1 MIRTRYGNAGAKEL
15 PSRCNLSLVQA
26 LAESIGDPFMTGAVP
41 PGEVEARTGPL
52 GPPPGPSQVRRA
64 SGIYGMVVTGAVFAS
79 AGGQLKTLPL
89 AIAVI
94 VTLVVYWLAEEYAEV
109 GEHASAGR
117 LPSRAQIQAAL
128 AEKWPMV
135 TASYVP
141 LAMLL
146 GARVLGATP
155 MHAAY
160 FALGVTVVLLTYYG
174 WSAGRTSGLHGRPLF
189 LMTAAAGSLGLVMIG
204 LKLLINHLH

>member
-1 MIRTRYGNAGAKEL
+1 
-15 PSRCNLSLVQA
+15 
-26 LAESIGDPFMTGAVP
+26 MTGAVP
-41 PGEVEARTGPL
+41 PSEVEPRTDPL
-52 GPPPGPSQVRRA
+52 GPPPRPSQVRRA

-89 AIAVI
+89 AVAVV

-117 LPSRAQIQAAL
+117 LPSGQHIQAAL

-141 LAMLL
+141 LAVLL
-146 GARVLGATP
+146 GARVLGASSVS
-155 MHAAY
+155 AAY
-160 FALGVTVVLLTYYG
+160 LALSVTVVLLTYYG
-174 WSAGRTSGLHGRPLF
+174 WAAGRASGLHGRSLF

-204 LKLLINHLH
+204 LKLLIAHLH

>member
-1 MIRTRYGNAGAKEL
+1 
-15 PSRCNLSLVQA
+15 
-26 LAESIGDPFMTGAVP
+26 
-41 PGEVEARTGPL
+41 
-52 GPPPGPSQVRRA
+52 
-64 SGIYGMVVTGAVFAS
+64 MVVTGAVFAS

-160 FALGVTVVLLTYYG
+160 FALGVTVVLLRTT
-174 WSAGRTSGLHGRPLF
+174 AGRPAGHRACAAGPCSS
-189 LMTAAAGSLGLVMIG
+189 MTAAAGSLGLVMIG